1 MKDYLHC
8 TVTRT
13 DGATYINKLKLSEVH
28 LIKAILKEKK
38 NESIDVRIT
47 EVTKERYESIFGKS

>member
-1 MKDYLHC
+1 VKDYLHC
-8 TVTRT
+8 TVTKT
-13 DGATYINKLKLSEVH
+13 DGSTYVNELMLSEVH
-28 LIKAILKEKK
+28 LVKAILKEEK